1 MISISKDANPNY
13 LAKVVELKGLR
24 PHPNADRLQVV
35 TIDFQDV
42 ITDLYAKDGDI
53 YVYFPLESQINE
65 VFLSA
70 TNAYRDK
77 QMNFNKE
84 VAGFFE
90 SNGRV
95 RAVKLRGQKSM
106 GYMVPSRVIEEF
118 SNDHVADCVGQEFD
132 TIGEYR
138 ICKKYFVKQRELRGA
153 REGKKPRISR
163 LIDGQVRLHVDT
175 ENFRKSAFEVQPDD
189 MITVTY
195 KTHGT
200 SWWVANI
207 LVKKKLNFF
216 WKLASKIFP
225 VQTTEYDYVYGSR
238 KVVKNEYETSDKEH
252 FYDSDIWGEI
262 KDDVKDFI
270 PKGYTL
276 YGEALGYTK
285 SGAEIQKGY
294 DYGCEQGNR
303 RLQIYRITSTN
314 EDGIVHDLSSLQVK
328 EFCER
333 FGLEYVHVFYHGKA
347 KDLFPELD
355 TENHWHENFM
365 KRLEET
371 YNDKDCFM
379 CKNKVPEE
387 GIVIRKETLF
397 EFRSYKL
404 KSFRFYEYETALLD
418 AGESDIESEN

>member
-1 MISISKDANPNY
+1 MISISKESNPNY

-24 PHPNADRLQVV
+24 QHPNADRLQVA
-35 TIDFQDV
+35 TIDFQYV
-42 ITDLYAKDGDI
+42 ITDLYAKDGDV

-70 TNAYRDK
+70 TNAFRDSTL
-77 QMNFNKE
+77 NFDKE
-84 VAGFFE
+84 AKGFFE
-90 SNGRV
+90 KNGRV

-106 GYMVPSRVIEEF
+106 GYIVPARVIEEF
-118 SNDHVADCVGQEFD
+118 ANVPLLDHVGEEFD
-132 TIGEYR
+132 TIGEYLL
-138 ICKKYFVKQRELRGA
+138 CKKFVLKTREA
-153 REGKKPRISR
+153 REARAGKKPRISR
-163 LIDGQVRLHVDT
+163 LVEGQVRLHVDT
-175 ENFRKSAFEVQPDD
+175 ENFRKSAFEINPEDL
-189 MITVTY
+189 ITVTY

-200 SWWVANI
+200 SWWVANVK
-207 LVKKKLNFF
+207 VKKSLNFF
-216 WKLASKIFP
+216 MKLVSKILP
-225 VQTTEYDYVYGSR
+225 LETTEYDYVYGSR
-238 KVVKNEYETSDKEH
+238 KVVKNEYETAGKEH

-294 DYGCEQGNR
+294 DYSCEQGKR
-303 RLQIYRITSTN
+303 RLQVYRITSTN

-355 TENHWHENFM
+355 TTNHWHEEFV
-365 KRLEET
+365 KKLEVT

-379 CKNKVPEE
+379 CKNSVPEE

-418 AGESDIESEN
+418 AGQSDIESEN